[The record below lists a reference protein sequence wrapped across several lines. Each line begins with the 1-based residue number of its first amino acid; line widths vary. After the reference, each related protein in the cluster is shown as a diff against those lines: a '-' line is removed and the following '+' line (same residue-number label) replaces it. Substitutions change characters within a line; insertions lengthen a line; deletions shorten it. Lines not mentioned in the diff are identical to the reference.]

1 MEEEFTEVVDGV
13 GDEGGNAEVVG
24 AGLGVGGGEGGDVD
38 AGEVEEG
45 VFVVGAVVFVGL
57 VVAGVYAVEGG
68 VDFGFDR
75 VEGVENG
82 FCGVE
87 VFSGVGEGLETEFY
101 LCGCY

>member
-1 MEEEFTEVVDGV
+1 MEEEFAEVVDGV
-13 GDEGGNAEVVG
+13 GDEGGDAEVVG

-45 VFVVGAVVFVGL
+45 VFVVGPVVFVGL
-57 VVAGVYAVEGG
+57 VVAGVDAVEGG
-68 VDFGFDR
+68 VDFGFDG

-82 FCGVE
+82 FCSVE

-101 LCGCY
+101 FCGCY